1 MFTYLLISI
10 GVGLLLVC
18 EGNLLHLYKGI
29 STPLIKTARLIQL
42 KWLLISFIVC
52 FQYPFLGWQTAVPA
66 VFVVYYALWTFS
78 MVFKLDPEHME
89 ELKQIRLPV
98 SAINNKIIFGLMF
111 TVFSLVGAL
120 SVYNSQVPWSG
131 GGF

>member
-1 MFTYLLISI
+1 
-10 GVGLLLVC
+10 
-18 EGNLLHLYKGI
+18 
-29 STPLIKTARLIQL
+29 
-42 KWLLISFIVC
+42 
-52 FQYPFLGWQTAVPA
+52 
-66 VFVVYYALWTFS
+66 